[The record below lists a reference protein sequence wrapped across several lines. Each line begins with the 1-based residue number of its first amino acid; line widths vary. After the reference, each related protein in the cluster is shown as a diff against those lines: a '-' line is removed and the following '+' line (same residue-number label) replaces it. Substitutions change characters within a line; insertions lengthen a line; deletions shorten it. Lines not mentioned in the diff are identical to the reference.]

1 MRLASAILSVFLTAV
16 LPGCEPEDTPGGKL
30 TDIQLELVGKNPGL
44 EGRYTLLVGER
55 STLMGTGQYD
65 NGREEIITLSLFWTM
80 QPDGFAEIKCEQDS
94 LGGNRVVLEGASPG
108 ILEVS
113 AHTREVENSSIPCSP
128 TPDGGWTFPDAGSDW
143 PLQSEPILV
152 EVR

>member
-1 MRLASAILSVFLTAV
+1 MRPAPAILFLTLIAV

-30 TDIQLELVGKNPGL
+30 TGIQLELVGKNPGL
-44 EGRYTLLVGER
+44 EGRYTLLVEER

-65 NGREEIITLSLFWTM
+65 NGREEVITLSLFWIM
-80 QPDGFAEIKCEQDS
+80 QPDGFAAIKCEQDD
-94 LGGNRVVLEGASPG
+94 LGGNRVILEGESPG

-128 TPDGGWTFPDAGSDW
+128 TPDGGWYFPDAGSEW
-143 PLQSEPILV
+143 PMQSDPIVV